1 MAYET
6 CDCFSCMFD
15 RTLLSQSIPK
25 QCIDLTKLDHWEVVN
40 KIQRVHENRA
50 LGKNNAS
57 RTRIPVVFLDHFGV
71 PVYRQNV

>member
-1 MAYET
+1 
-6 CDCFSCMFD
+6 MFD